1 MNSFRKKPRGELE
14 LCPKCGMDSGERKC
28 SVNLPEKYYVR
39 CGSCG
44 FIVSGNT
51 QSSATNRWNA
61 MTRVKR
67 ERGMRG

>member
-39 CGSCG
+39 RYSCG

-51 QSSATNRWNA
+51 QSTATASWNRLSKKVRA
-61 MTRVKR
+61 
-67 ERGMRG
+67 